1 MPSSTT
7 WVDRGTYHHGD
18 LRAALL
24 ATATQLLEE
33 GEPFSLR
40 AVARGAGVS
49 PTAPYRHFSDRE
61 ALETAVAVDGFRRL
75 AAVLDEPGAP
85 TSTHDLGDLAVRYV
99 EFALDHPA
107 VFRLMF
113 GQECDDSND
122 DRVVAAGQLR
132 ELLGGALAGVFPGV
146 DPQTQRDLAVGSW
159 ALVHGLAFLHLD
171 GKLPA
176 HPRAEVSAR
185 VRAALAAVLAAEPTG
200 SVD

>member
-1 MPSSTT
+1 MPSSATS
-7 WVDRGTYHHGD
+7 VDRGTYHHGD

-61 ALETAVAVDGFRRL
+61 ALESAVAVDGFRRL
-75 AAVLDEPGAP
+75 RAVLAEPGAP

-99 EFALDHPA
+99 EFALDHRA
-107 VFRLMF
+107 VS
-113 GQECDDSND
+113 DD

-146 DPQTQRDLAVGSW
+146 DPQAQRDLAIGSW

-185 VRAALAAVLAAEPTG
+185 VRRALAAVLA
-200 SVD
+200 V